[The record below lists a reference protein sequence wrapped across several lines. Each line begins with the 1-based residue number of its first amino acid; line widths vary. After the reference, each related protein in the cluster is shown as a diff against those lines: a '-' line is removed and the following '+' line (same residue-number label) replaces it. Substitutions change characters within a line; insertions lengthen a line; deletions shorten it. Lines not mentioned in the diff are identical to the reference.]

1 MPVEERRPGSRRMQE
16 ATRGRRLGNLST
28 PLSLRSC
35 RKHHMPKR
43 RQVRECEQRGRRNP
57 WRALPLRWN
66 WLKYCAAPTTCCG
79 RKHEF
84 LSESRVRENRML
96 GSTSGMW
103 KRSYGEVTRAP
114 PDERGGNRQTEPTA
128 TAPHLD
134 STRTL
139 RGVPSLGQNS
149 SPNSARSKVPVNFYV
164 RPHKEASS
172 VLHHPG
178 DRACQG

>member
-1 MPVEERRPGSRRMQE
+1 MQE

-114 PDERGGNRQTEPTA
+114 PDERGGNRQLGDTTTSRVHWPTTSQSWSFIHQLSRVNSPTQA
-128 TAPHLD
+128 YSRARVHAIEHGRSFNGRRGHRDRRQAD
-134 STRTL
+134 SCE
-139 RGVPSLGQNS
+139 SHEQ
-149 SPNSARSKVPVNFYV
+149 
-164 RPHKEASS
+164 
-172 VLHHPG
+172 
-178 DRACQG
+178 DQ